1 MQNDSTKMDIDP
13 PLKNDKF
20 ISKIKCPKCYEI
32 PLFSF
37 KTNEYYKI
45 NVDLLCPN
53 NHFFEYSLN
62 EFLNNSNN
70 KYELKCSKC
79 NKDNL
84 NLNEIFYCKNCNK
97 TICSNCILNHFDH
110 LKLSLDKINNYCFIH
125 NENLFEYYCENCKKN
140 LCEKC
145 LNDHNEH
152 KYTIRKLN
160 KNFDDDDR
168 TNNNNDIKILEKS
181 IEEIFDKKEKVINL
195 LKKLIEKINEDYK
208 IYKTNIENQI
218 ILNKELFSLYDKG
231 YKNNEICENL
241 KKFSDFILKKEIYN
255 NINNNLDN
263 IYNNFH
269 NLNGFEINI
278 DESDESD
285 DEDSDVIKTFD
296 SYEDIPF
303 NKCPI
308 ELKIQEN
315 DFPEKISFIR
325 GSLSDSFCLFT
336 SIKNENLIVYYNFIN
351 EHSNIIIYNL
361 VTKNKK
367 TIDNFCKTE
376 ITGLKHVIR
385 KNKDVLLIT
394 TLENILYV
402 YNIAYNK
409 KELEIQVIEDED
421 EKYSFSYKENNS
433 EKNNESKISE
443 KENNVNNNNINNNN
457 INNNNNNNI
466 NIIEKKEENKILMI
480 NNNERIY
487 NPNYYKN
494 LIDQECIMVS
504 CYLSGVIKI
513 YNFKG
518 ENIKNYELNGFD
530 HLCYYM
536 IYKYRD
542 VDYIIANDWK
552 GIASYNFKNQ
562 TLFNIYKRT
571 YGIAAY
577 NCKIIEIFGVTNLI
591 FGFDNS
597 IYFYDFETGKLIKQ
611 LILSYFVIIRNVIF
625 WNNDYII
632 INDEKSNYVFCIDIK
647 KKQFKKKYNIS
658 DENNLACFCSLK
670 KMKIGKNEY
679 LYLQY
684 SNQDNLRIM
693 KIPDFDD
700 NEDNFLY

>member
-1 MQNDSTKMDIDP
+1 MQNDNSKMEIDP
-13 PLKNDKF
+13 PLNNDK

-32 PLFSF
+32 PLFIF
-37 KTNEYYKI
+37 KTSEHYKI
-45 NVDLLCPN
+45 NVELLCPN
-53 NHFFEYSLN
+53 KHLFDYSLN
-62 EFLNNSNN
+62 EFLNNSNK
-70 KYELKCSKC
+70 KYELKCSNC

-84 NLNEIFYCKNCNK
+84 NLNDIFYCKNCNL
-97 TICSNCILNHFDH
+97 TICSDCIVNHIDH
-110 LKLSLDKINNYCFIH
+110 TKLSLDKINNYCFIH
-125 NENLFEYYCENCKKN
+125 NEKLFDYYCENCKQN
-140 LCEKC
+140 LCENC
-145 LNDHNEH
+145 LEAHKEH
-152 KYTIRKLN
+152 KYKIRKLN
-160 KNFDDDDR
+160 KNFDNDDR
-168 TNNNNDIKILEKS
+168 LNNNNDIKILEKS

-241 KKFSDFILKKEIYN
+241 KKFSDFILKKEIYY
-255 NINNNLDN
+255 NINDNLNN

-336 SIKNENLIVYYNFIN
+336 SIKNENLIVYYNFIDG
-351 EHSNIIIYNL
+351 HSNIVIYNL

-385 KNKDVLLIT
+385 KNKDILLIT

-421 EKYSFSYKENNS
+421 DEKYSFSYKENNS

-443 KENNVNNNNINNNN
+443 KEKDVNNNNNNNNN
-457 INNNNNNNI
+457 INNNNNNI
-466 NIIEKKEENKILMI
+466 NIIEKKEENKIIMI

-494 LIDQECIMVS
+494 LIEEECIMVS

-530 HLCYYM
+530 HLCFYM

-577 NCKIIEIFGVTNLI
+577 NCKIIDIFGVTNLI

>member
-62 EFLNNSNN
+62 EFLNNSN
-70 KYELKCSKC
+70 KTTELKCSDC
-79 NKDNL
+79 NKNNL

-110 LKLSLDKINNYCFIH
+110 LKLSLDKINNYCFNH

-168 TNNNNDIKILEKS
+168 TNNNNDILILEKS
-181 IEEIFDKKEKVINL
+181 IKEIFNKKERVINL
-195 LKKLIEKINEDYK
+195 LKKLINKINEDYK
-208 IYKTNIENQI
+208 IYKKNIENQI
-218 ILNKELFSLYDKG
+218 ILNKELFSLFDEG
-231 YKNNEICENL
+231 FKNNEICENL
-241 KKFSDFILKKEIYN
+241 RKFSDFISKKEIYY
-255 NINNNLDN
+255 NINDNLDN
-263 IYNNFH
+263 LTECFK
-269 NLNGFEINI
+269 NLKGYEEINI

-285 DEDSDVIKTFD
+285 EEDDVIKTFD
-296 SYEDIPF
+296 SYDDVPF

-308 ELKIQEN
+308 DLKIQDD

-336 SIKNENLIVYYNFIN
+336 SRKNENLIVYYNFID
-351 EHSNIIIYNL
+351 EYSNIVIYNL

-367 TIDNFCKTE
+367 IIEKICKTE
-376 ITGLKHVIR
+376 ITGLKHFIR
-385 KNKDVLLIT
+385 NNKDILLIT
-394 TLENILYV
+394 TLENTLIV
-402 YNIAYNK
+402 YNITYNK
-409 KELEIQVIEDED
+409 QELKIQVIEKEEKNNENNNNNEED

-443 KENNVNNNNINNNN
+443 K
-457 INNNNNNNI
+457 NNNNNNI
-466 NIIEKKEENKILMI
+466 EKKEDDNNKKI
-480 NNNERIY
+480 NKKERIY

-494 LIDQECIMVS
+494 LINEECIMLS
-504 CYLSGVIKI
+504 CYLNGVIKI

-530 HLCYYM
+530 HLCFYM
-536 IYKYRD
+536 IYKYKD

-577 NCKIIEIFGVTNLI
+577 NCKIIDIFGVTNLI

>member
-1 MQNDSTKMDIDP
+1 MQNDISKMDIDP
-13 PLKNDKF
+13 PLNNDK

-32 PLFSF
+32 PLFIF
-37 KTNEYYKI
+37 KTSEHYKI
-45 NVDLLCPN
+45 NVELNCPN
-53 NHFFEYSLN
+53 NHLFDYSLD

-84 NLNEIFYCKNCNK
+84 NLNEIFYCKDCK
-97 TICSNCILNHFDH
+97 TTFCSNCIINDNLEHS
-110 LKLSLDKINNYCFIH
+110 KLSLDKINNYCFIH
-125 NENLFEYYCENCKKN
+125 NENLFDYYCENCKQN
-140 LCEKC
+140 LCENC
-145 LNDHNEH
+145 LDAHKDH
-152 KYTIRKLN
+152 KYKIRKLN
-160 KNFDDDDR
+160 KNFDNDDR
-168 TNNNNDIKILEKS
+168 LNNNNNIKVLEKS
-181 IEEIFDKKEKVINL
+181 IEEIMDKKEKVINL

-241 KKFSDFILKKEIYN
+241 KKFSDFILKKEIYY
-255 NINNNLDN
+255 NINDNLNN

-351 EHSNIIIYNL
+351 EHSNIVIYNL

-385 KNKDVLLIT
+385 KNKDILLIT
-394 TLENILYV
+394 TLENTLYV

-409 KELEIQVIEDED
+409 KELEIQVVENDED

-443 KENNVNNNNINNNN
+443 KENDVNNNNNNN
-457 INNNNNNNI
+457 INNNNNNI
-466 NIIEKKEENKILMI
+466 NIIEKKEENKIIMI

-494 LIDQECIMVS
+494 LIEEECIMVS

-530 HLCYYM
+530 HLCFYM

-700 NEDNFLY
+700 EDNFLY

>member
-1 MQNDSTKMDIDP
+1 MQNDNSKMEIDP
-13 PLKNDKF
+13 PLNTDK

-32 PLFSF
+32 PLFIF
-37 KTNEYYKI
+37 KTSEHYKI
-45 NVDLLCPN
+45 NVELLCPN
-53 NHFFEYSLN
+53 KHLFDYSLN
-62 EFLNNSNN
+62 EFLNNSNK
-70 KYELKCSKC
+70 KYELKCSNC

-84 NLNEIFYCKNCNK
+84 NLNDIFYCKNCNL
-97 TICSNCILNHFDH
+97 TICSDCIVNHIDH
-110 LKLSLDKINNYCFIH
+110 TKLSLDKINNYCFIH
-125 NENLFEYYCENCKKN
+125 NENLFDYYCENCKQN
-140 LCEKC
+140 LCENC
-145 LNDHNEH
+145 LEAHKEH
-152 KYTIRKLN
+152 KYKIRKLN
-160 KNFDDDDR
+160 KNFDNDDR
-168 TNNNNDIKILEKS
+168 INNENDIKILEKS
-181 IEEIFDKKEKVINL
+181 IEEILDKKEKVINL

-241 KKFSDFILKKEIYN
+241 KKFSVFILNKEIYY
-255 NINNNLDN
+255 NINENLNN
-263 IYNNFH
+263 IYNNFN

-351 EHSNIIIYNL
+351 GHSNIVIYNL

-443 KENNVNNNNINNNN
+443 KENDVNNNNNNNN
-457 INNNNNNNI
+457 INNNNNNI
-466 NIIEKKEENKILMI
+466 NIIEKKEENKIIMI

-494 LIDQECIMVS
+494 LIEEECIMVS

-577 NCKIIEIFGVTNLI
+577 NCKIIDIFGVTNLI

-693 KIPDFDD
+693 KIPDFED